1 MDDGITILDGPT
13 IYRSLSISSGGSE
26 GIYWCEF
33 LETRSVGVDKII
45 RIILSREGLQVPYIH
60 EVLS

>member
-1 MDDGITILDGPT
+1 MTQLDWGLT
-13 IYRSLSISSGGSE
+13 V
-26 GIYWCEF
+26 
-33 LETRSVGVDKII
+33 VGMDKII